1 MADQFTSNLNLTKP
15 EVGSSTDT
23 WGTKI
28 NANLDTLDGKFSGA
42 TGAVVTRNASQQSVI
57 DGMRPDDASG
67 TDTAGTNVTITGG
80 ASTGTGDGGSVKIQT
95 TPASGSSGNAV
106 NSPVTKVEVAS
117 NGNVSMTNDLSVTGA
132 ISAATLTVGGIA
144 GSFFASGTV
153 LIFRQSVAP
162 SGWTKLSDSSLNN
175 AALRVVTGSVSSG
188 GTRDFS
194 SVFAEN
200 YAGSGSASA
209 SGALSLSS
217 STTGSTT
224 LSINQ
229 IPAHRHFVAAD
240 VTSHT
245 GSSLSS
251 SNQVKR
257 GGFQELSS
265 FSGEAYHFG
274 GVSTDATIGRTS
286 ETGNSQGHTHSLSG
300 ITAASHS
307 HTVTT
312 ETDLGVKYVDVIIA
326 QKD

>member
-42 TGAVVTRNASQQSVI
+42 NGAVVTRNASQQSVI

-144 GSFFASGTV
+144 GIFFPAGTTM
-153 LIFRQSVAP
+153 LFKQSAAP
-162 SGWTKLSDSSLNN
+162 TGWTKQTGGGLNN
-175 AALRVVTGSVSSG
+175 SALRVVTGSVSSG
-188 GTRDFS
+188 GTRNFT

-200 YAGSGSASA
+200 YAGSGSANA

-224 LSINQ
+224 LTLAQ
-229 IPAHRHFVAAD
+229 IPSH
-240 VTSHT
+240 SHT
-245 GSSLSS
+245 LTDRLTKEDNNYSEGSQRALRENSVDLGSYTLTTD
-251 SNQVKR
+251 NA
-257 GGFQELSS
+257 GG
-265 FSGEAYHFG
+265 
-274 GVSTDATIGRTS
+274 
-286 ETGNSQGHTHSLSG
+286 SQGHSHSLSG